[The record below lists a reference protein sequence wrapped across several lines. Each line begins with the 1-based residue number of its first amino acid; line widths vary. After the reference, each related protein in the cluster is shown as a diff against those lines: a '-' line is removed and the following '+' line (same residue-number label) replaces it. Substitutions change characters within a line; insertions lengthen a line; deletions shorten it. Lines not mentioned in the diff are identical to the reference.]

1 MVFMSSLTA
10 LQGGVK
16 HSPGAGQ
23 LTGGN
28 ATPWLCLGQVY
39 TCAWHSAKQGL
50 SFIVAMAC
58 TVPGKVNSA
67 FTANDNKAGT
77 TETSC
82 QCSKPEK

>member
-16 HSPGAGQ
+16 HSSGAGQ

-50 SFIVAMAC
+50 SFIVAMSLVKL
-58 TVPGKVNSA
+58 TVLSLLMIIKLALNFLPML
-67 FTANDNKAGT
+67 KA
-77 TETSC
+77 
-82 QCSKPEK
+82 